1 MKIIRAEKMGF
12 CFGVAGAINLCNKI
26 ADETDKLRQKN
37 IEETEKN
44 LKENIKEKNFFEG
57 NLFILGMLVH
67 NKKVTSDMEKKGFR
81 TLSEEDLREGK
92 IKLEKK
98 DTVIIRAHGTT
109 KEIYDILE
117 KEKVKISDATC
128 VFVER
133 IRKALIEAE
142 EKGKKI
148 IFIGD
153 RFHPE
158 VKGIVSFGKNVSVV
172 NSFEEFMELPINP
185 NEEYCLLTQTTLNKE
200 LFFQIKDY
208 ITDNYSNIEIFS
220 KICGAT
226 YERQKAV
233 EKLAKEVD
241 MVIIVGDNKSS
252 NSKKLYEISKSVN
265 EKSYLIQDKTELD
278 SSWFK
283 DVERVGITA
292 GASTPEEIILEIENE
307 IRGTFDD
314 KHGL

>member
-1 MKIIRAEKMGF
+1 MEIKRAEKMGF

-26 ADETDKLRQKN
+26 AE
-37 IEETEKN
+37 
-44 LKENIKEKNFFEG
+44 EKNFQG

-67 NKKVTSDMEKKGFR
+67 NKNVTSDMEKKGFK
-81 TLSEEDLREGK
+81 TLSEEDLKEEK
-92 IKLEKK
+92 IKLNKK

-117 KEKVKISDATC
+117 KEKVKIYDATC

-142 EKGKKI
+142 KNGKKI

-153 RFHPE
+153 RYHPE
-158 VKGIVSFGKNVSVV
+158 VKGIVSFGNDVTIV
-172 NSFEEFMELPINP
+172 NSFEEFTKLYVDKEK
-185 NEEYCLLTQTTLNKE
+185 EYCLLTQTTLNKE
-200 LFFQIKDY
+200 LFFKIKEY
-208 ITDNYSNIEIFS
+208 TEKNYKNIDIFS

-233 EKLAKEVD
+233 EKLAGEVD
-241 MVIIVGDNKSS
+241 MVLIVGDNKSS
-252 NSKKLYEISKSVN
+252 NTKKLYEISKSVN
-265 EKSYLIQDKTELD
+265 EKSYLIQDKTELN
-278 SSWFK
+278 SSWFNGIK
-283 DVERVGITA
+283 KVGITA
-292 GASTPEEIILEIENE
+292 GASTPEEIILEIEKE

>member
-1 MKIIRAEKMGF
+1 MEIKRAEKMGF

-26 ADETDKLRQKN
+26 AE
-37 IEETEKN
+37 
-44 LKENIKEKNFFEG
+44 EKNFQG

-67 NKKVTSDMEKKGFR
+67 NKNVTSDMEKKGFK
-81 TLSEEDLREGK
+81 TLSEEDLKEEK
-92 IKLEKK
+92 IKLNKK

-117 KEKVKISDATC
+117 KEKVKIYDATC

-142 EKGKKI
+142 KNGKKI

-153 RFHPE
+153 RYHPE
-158 VKGIVSFGKNVSVV
+158 VKGIVSFGNDVTIV
-172 NSFEEFMELPINP
+172 NSFEEFTKLYVDKEK
-185 NEEYCLLTQTTLNKE
+185 EYCLLTQTTLNKE
-200 LFFQIKDY
+200 LFFKIKEY
-208 ITDNYSNIEIFS
+208 TEKNYKNIDIFS

-226 YERQKAV
+226 YKRQKAV
-233 EKLAKEVD
+233 EKLAGEVD
-241 MVIIVGDNKSS
+241 MVLIVGDNKSS
-252 NSKKLYEISKSVN
+252 NTKKLYEISKSVN
-265 EKSYLIQDKTELD
+265 EKSYLIQDKTELN
-278 SSWFK
+278 SSWFNGIK
-283 DVERVGITA
+283 KVGITA
-292 GASTPEEIILEIENE
+292 GASTPEEIILEIEKE

>member
-1 MKIIRAEKMGF
+1 MEIKRAKKMGF

-26 ADETDKLRQKN
+26 IDEKIFN
-37 IEETEKN
+37 
-44 LKENIKEKNFFEG
+44 G
-57 NLFILGMLVH
+57 NLYILGMLVH
-67 NKKVTSDMEKKGFR
+67 NKNVTSSMEKKGFI
-81 TLSEEDLREGK
+81 TLSEEDLKSEN
-92 IKLEKK
+92 IKLNKK

-117 KEKVKISDATC
+117 REKVKVYDATC

-142 EKGKKI
+142 IKGKKI

-153 RFHPE
+153 KNHPE
-158 VKGIVSFGKNVSVV
+158 VRGIVSFGNDVVIV
-172 NSFEEFMELPINP
+172 NSFKEFTELSIEKEKN
-185 NEEYCLLTQTTLNKE
+185 YCLLTQTTLNKE
-200 LFFQIKDY
+200 LFFKIKEY
-208 ITDNYSNIEIFS
+208 IEENYQNIEIFS

-233 EKLAKEVD
+233 EKLADEVD
-241 MVIIVGDNKSS
+241 IVLIVGDNKSS
-252 NSKKLYEISKSVN
+252 NSKKLYEISKSIN
-265 EKSYLIQDKTELD
+265 EKSYLIQDKTELNN
-278 SSWFK
+278 SWFENINK
-283 DVERVGITA
+283 IGITA
-292 GASTPEEIILEIENE
+292 GASTPEEIILEIEKE

>member
-1 MKIIRAEKMGF
+1 MEIKRAEKMGF

-26 ADETDKLRQKN
+26 AE
-37 IEETEKN
+37 
-44 LKENIKEKNFFEG
+44 EKNFQG

-67 NKKVTSDMEKKGFR
+67 NKNVTSDMEKKGFK
-81 TLSEEDLREGK
+81 TLSEEDLKEEK
-92 IKLEKK
+92 IKLNKK

-117 KEKVKISDATC
+117 KEKVKIYDATC

-142 EKGKKI
+142 KNGKKI

-153 RFHPE
+153 RYHPE
-158 VKGIVSFGKNVSVV
+158 VKGIVSFGNDVTIV
-172 NSFEEFMELPINP
+172 NSFEEFTKLSVDKEK
-185 NEEYCLLTQTTLNKE
+185 EYCLLTQTTLNKE
-200 LFFQIKDY
+200 LFFKIKEY
-208 ITDNYSNIEIFS
+208 TEKNYKNIDIFS

-233 EKLAKEVD
+233 EKLAGEVD
-241 MVIIVGDNKSS
+241 MVLIVGDNKSS
-252 NSKKLYEISKSVN
+252 NTKKLYEISKSVN
-265 EKSYLIQDKTELD
+265 EKSYLIQDKTELN
-278 SSWFK
+278 SSWFNGIK
-283 DVERVGITA
+283 KVGITA
-292 GASTPEEIILEIENE
+292 GASTPEEIILEIEKE

>member
-1 MKIIRAEKMGF
+1 MEIRRAEKMGF
-12 CFGVAGAINLCNKI
+12 CFGVSGAINLCNKI
-26 ADETDKLRQKN
+26 IEQK
-37 IEETEKN
+37 IFEE
-44 LKENIKEKNFFEG
+44 

-67 NKKVTSDMEKKGFR
+67 NKYVTSNMEKKGFT
-81 TLSEEDLREGK
+81 TLLEEDLKLGK
-92 IKLEKK
+92 IKLNKK

-117 KEKVKISDATC
+117 KEKVKIYDATC

-142 EKGKKI
+142 KNEKKI

-153 RFHPE
+153 KYHPE
-158 VKGIVSFGKNVSVV
+158 VKGIVSFGKNVTIV
-172 NSFEEFMELPINP
+172 NSFEEFKELSIKENDK
-185 NEEYCLLTQTTLNKE
+185 YCLLTQTTLNKE
-200 LFFQIKDY
+200 LFFKIKEY
-208 ITDNYSNIEIFS
+208 VNNNYKNIEIFS

-233 EKLAKEVD
+233 EKLAEEVD
-241 MVIIVGDNKSS
+241 LVLIVGDNKSS
-252 NSKKLYEISKSVN
+252 NSKKLYEISKSIN
-265 EKSYLIQDKTELD
+265 EKSYLIQDKTELNY
-278 SSWFK
+278 SWFSNIEK
-283 DVERVGITA
+283 IGITA
-292 GASTPEEIILEIENE
+292 GASTPEEIILEIEKE

>member
-1 MKIIRAEKMGF
+1 MEIKRAEKMGF

-26 ADETDKLRQKN
+26 AE
-37 IEETEKN
+37 
-44 LKENIKEKNFFEG
+44 EKNFQG

-67 NKKVTSDMEKKGFR
+67 NKNVTSNMEKKGFK
-81 TLSEEDLREGK
+81 TLSEEDLKEEK
-92 IKLEKK
+92 IKLNKK

-117 KEKVKISDATC
+117 KEKVKIYDATC

-142 EKGKKI
+142 KNGKKI

-153 RFHPE
+153 RYHPE
-158 VKGIVSFGKNVSVV
+158 VKGIVSFGNDVTIV
-172 NSFEEFMELPINP
+172 NSFEEFTKFSVDKEK
-185 NEEYCLLTQTTLNKE
+185 EYCLLTQTTLNKE
-200 LFFQIKDY
+200 LFFKIKEY
-208 ITDNYSNIEIFS
+208 TEKNYKNIDIFS

-233 EKLAKEVD
+233 EKLAGEVE
-241 MVIIVGDNKSS
+241 MVLIVGDNKSS
-252 NSKKLYEISKSVN
+252 NTKKLYEISKSVN
-265 EKSYLIQDKTELD
+265 EKSYLIQDKTELN
-278 SSWFK
+278 SSWFNGIK
-283 DVERVGITA
+283 KVGITA
-292 GASTPEEIILEIENE
+292 GASTPEEIILEIEKE

>member
-1 MKIIRAEKMGF
+1 MEIKRAEKMGF

-26 ADETDKLRQKN
+26 IA
-37 IEETEKN
+37 
-44 LKENIKEKNFFEG
+44 EKNFDG

-67 NKKVTSDMEKKGFR
+67 NTRVTSDMEKKGFR
-81 TLSEEDLREGK
+81 TLSEEDLK
-92 IKLEKK
+92 EKK
-98 DTVIIRAHGTT
+98 INLNKKDVVIIRAHGTT

-117 KEKVKISDATC
+117 KEKVKVYDATC

-142 EKGKKI
+142 ADGKKI

-153 RFHPE
+153 RNHPE
-158 VKGIVSFGKNVSVV
+158 VRGIVSFGKNVEIV
-172 NSFEEFMELPINP
+172 NSFEEFKKLHIDE
-185 NEEYCLLTQTTLNKE
+185 NENYCLLTQTTLNKE

-208 ITDNYSNIEIFS
+208 INEKYKNIEIFS

-241 MVIIVGDNKSS
+241 TVLIVGDNKSS

-265 EKSYLIQDKTELD
+265 EKSYLIQDMTELN
-278 SSWFK
+278 SSWFDNVK
-283 DVERVGITA
+283 KIGITA
-292 GASTPEEIILEIENE
+292 GASTPEEIILEIEKE